1 MGSVRSA
8 LMPALPLSGV
18 RVLDLS
24 RHLPGPYV
32 TAALADLGARV
43 VKIEGREIG
52 DPTRGMAPAVEDG
65 SDSAIHAWLNRGKKS
80 IALDLKSKDGLA
92 VVKSLA
98 AKSDVL
104 VESFR
109 PGVMKRLGLDY
120 PRLKRLAPK
129 LTYVS
134 LSGYGATGPRS
145 RRATHDLN
153 AAGEAGLL
161 SGGASMSPGL
171 VADTAAGLL
180 TLVALL
186 AKLKSHGRTSHRG
199 GLIDV
204 SILDGALAL
213 NSAALTRAL
222 AAPDREPDELWGTH
236 ACYRVYEC
244 ADRRRL
250 AVGAL
255 EPQFWAAVCTGLGF
269 PEHARGQWSRKRQPE
284 MIADFERT
292 FRTRTLAEWL
302 LVLSPL
308 DACVTPV
315 QSLAEVMADP
325 QVRAREAFLPQKTAR
340 GSFLSPTFLPQITRR
355 RHRPRAPRHGE
366 HTREVLASLG
376 YSQARILKLRGTGV
390 IQ

>member
-1 MGSVRSA
+1 MS
-8 LMPALPLSGV
+8 ALPLSGV

-32 TAALADLGARV
+32 TAALADLGASV
-43 VKIEGREIG
+43 VKIEELEVG
-52 DPTRGMAPAVEDG
+52 DPTRGMAPAVADG
-65 SDSAIHAWLNRGKKS
+65 TDSALHAWLNRGKKS
-80 IALDLKSKDGLA
+80 VALDLKSKDGLA
-92 VVKSLA
+92 IVKSMA

-109 PGVMKRLGLDY
+109 PGVMKRLGLDP

-129 LTYVS
+129 LLYVS
-134 LSGYGATGPRS
+134 LSGYGLNGPRS

-153 AAGEAGLL
+153 VAGEAGLL
-161 SGGASMSPGL
+161 SGGASISPGL

-180 TLVALL
+180 TLVAIL
-186 AKLKSHGRTSHRG
+186 ARLKDLGRPAHRG
-199 GLIDV
+199 GLIDL

-213 NSAALTRAL
+213 NSASMVRAL

-244 ADRRRL
+244 ADGRRI
-250 AVGAL
+250 AIGAL
-255 EPQFWAAVCTGLGF
+255 EPQFWQKVCESIGF
-269 PEHARGQWSRKRQPE
+269 KEHGRAQWSRKKQPE

-292 FRTRTLAEWL
+292 FRTKTLAEWMSIL
-302 LVLSPL
+302 GPL

-315 QSLAEVMADP
+315 QTLAEVMADP
-325 QVRAREAFLPQKTAR
+325 QTRAREAFLPQKTAR
-340 GSFLSPTFLPQITRR
+340 GTFLSPTFLPQITRR
-355 RHRPRAPRHGE
+355 SHRRRAPRHGE
-366 HTREVLASLG
+366 HTRGVLLSLG
-376 YSQARILKLRGTGV
+376 YSKARIGKLRDTGV